1 MRRDGVA
8 RIRDFASWRGLCFG
22 ALLALLAA
30 CGGSSGGL
38 DLGAGDGEPVGSAPG
53 DSDGSGT
60 GSLGITVGDDPTR
73 DFDEI
78 LITVNSVSLLG
89 EGQDDP
95 LLLSDQPF
103 TFDLLAL
110 DAATELLVAVDN
122 VPVGSY
128 SKIRLQLDSIEL
140 RKVDEDGELTEDPV
154 DVRLVANGK
163 LDLNPRGVFEIAEGR
178 VVIVQLDIQAGRS
191 FLVIQTGAGR
201 TLFRP
206 VVFVDIL
213 GDGDL
218 RRITFLTGTIRLLA
232 PPDGDEA
239 FELCDARPLTGRGLG
254 DRRLDECRRID
265 FAPDIALFDADANPI
280 ELAAI
285 DDQSPA
291 IVAGRVI
298 PVDGRVGFEAL
309 MVQLGERS
317 DFKRVRGFVAEDVD
331 DGAFRLISAPD
342 ADETG
347 IAVSVQPGALLFDQ
361 DGEIL
366 EVSALTAGTPVRA
379 MGLLL
384 PASDPDPAQLLATAI
399 SIDTGPSDDEGT
411 EVLRGE
417 ITALTVGDSRIDLA
431 LEAGEGCAVFSED
444 TVFSIVT
451 TDEGDGV
458 TAEPGSAPDLEVGQQ
473 IEAVGLPGED
483 GCILANEIIIE
494 IEATEEV

>member
-1 MRRDGVA
+1 MRDRLAGFQV
-8 RIRDFASWRGLCFG
+8 FASWRALCCG
-22 ALLALLAA
+22 ALLAVLAA
-30 CGGSSGGL
+30 CGGGGGGL
-38 DLGAGDGEPVGSAPG
+38 DLDTGNGEPVGGGPG
-53 DSDGSGT
+53 DGSGT

-89 EGQDDP
+89 ENENDP
-95 LLLSDQPF
+95 LLLSDEQF

-110 DAATELLVAVDN
+110 DAATELLVAVDD
-122 VPVGSY
+122 VPVGTY

-140 RKVDEDGELTEDPV
+140 RKVDDEGELTEEPV

-163 LDLNPRGVFEIAEGR
+163 LDLNPRGSFEIAEGR

-191 FLVIQTGAGR
+191 FKVIETGAGR
-201 TLFRP
+201 TMFRP

-218 RRITFLTGTIRLLA
+218 RRVTFLTGTIRLLA
-232 PPDGDEA
+232 GPDGDEA
-239 FELCDARPLTGRGLG
+239 FELCDARPLTGRGPG
-254 DRRLDECRRID
+254 DRRFDECRRID
-265 FAPDIALFDADANPI
+265 LAPDIALFDADANPI

-317 DFKRVRGFVAEDVD
+317 DFKRVSGFVAEDVD
-331 DGAFRLISAPD
+331 DGAFRLVSAPD

-384 PASDPDPAQLLATAI
+384 PVSDPDPAQLLATAI
-399 SIDTGPSDDEGT
+399 SIETGPSEDEDT

-417 ITALTVGDSRIDLA
+417 ITALTVEDSLIELGLDA
-431 LEAGEGCAVFSED
+431 VAGCAVFSDD

-451 TDEGDGV
+451 MDEDDGV
-458 TAEPGSAPDLEVGQQ
+458 TTETGSAADLEVGQQ
-473 IEAVGLPGED
+473 IEAVGPPGED
-483 GCILANEIIIE
+483 GCILATEVIIE
-494 IEATEEV
+494 IEATEEE